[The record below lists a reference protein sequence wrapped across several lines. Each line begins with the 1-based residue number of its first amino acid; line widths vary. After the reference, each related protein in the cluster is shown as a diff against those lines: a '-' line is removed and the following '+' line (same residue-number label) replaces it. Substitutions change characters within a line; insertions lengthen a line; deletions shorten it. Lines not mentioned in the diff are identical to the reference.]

1 MDKSLHLILPLPI
14 SVNALYQMQYAYSK
28 KYRQNMPTGRK
39 ILSDAGRIKKKEI
52 IKSAT
57 AQMRNQEWNLEITKN
72 HFIYQDIHVYFNRKN
87 RDSDNILKLLN
98 DSLQG
103 IVFHNDSKVLTRVQR
118 IYYDHSNPRVE
129 CAYSVCE
136 WLGIFDNIGEYDK
149 FLSQCHSCKHYRDN
163 RCSILTDSV
172 QGVIRQEVVNQV
184 CQKYVL
190 KKGEQ

>member
-1 MDKSLHLILPLPI
+1 MDKLHLILPLPI
-14 SVNALYQMQYAYSK
+14 SVNALYQLQYAYQK
-28 KYRQNMPTGRK
+28 KYKKNMPTGKK
-39 ILSDAGRIKKKEI
+39 ILSEAGRVKKKEI

-57 AQMRNQEWNLEITKN
+57 AQMRNQKWNLEVTKN

-118 IYYDHSNPRVE
+118 IYYDYGNPRIE
-129 CAYSVCE
+129 CEYSVCQ
-136 WLGIFDNIGEYDK
+136 WLGIFDAITEYDT
-149 FLSQCHSCKHYRDN
+149 FVSRCVSCKHYRDN

-172 QGVIRQEVVNQV
+172 QGVIREEVE
-184 CQKYVL
+184 QKKCKKYHL
-190 KKGEQ
+190 KKGETE

>member
-1 MDKSLHLILPLPI
+1 MDKLHLILPLPI

-39 ILSDAGRIKKKEI
+39 ILSEAGRIKKKEI

-57 AQMRNQEWNLEITKN
+57 AQMRNQSWNLEITKN

-103 IVFHNDSKVLTRVQR
+103 VVFHNDSKVLTRVQR
-118 IYYDHSNPRVE
+118 IYYDYGNPRVE

-149 FLSQCHSCKHYRDN
+149 FLTQCESCKNYRDN

-172 QGVIRQEVVNQV
+172 QGVIREEVINQD
-184 CQKYVL
+184 CKKYKL
-190 KKGEQ
+190 KKGE